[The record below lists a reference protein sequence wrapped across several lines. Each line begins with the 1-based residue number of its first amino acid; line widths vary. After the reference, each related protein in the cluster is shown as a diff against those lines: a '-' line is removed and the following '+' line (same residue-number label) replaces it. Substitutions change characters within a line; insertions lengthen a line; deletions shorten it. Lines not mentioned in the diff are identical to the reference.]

1 MNNSEEHNRN
11 RTSPEPIL
19 PISNKTRTS
28 TAWFMTVGF
37 VLGLVLLLI
46 FILQNLQ
53 DISIQFFGFHWKI
66 PLGIAML
73 LAAVFGGVL
82 VALFG
87 TARVIQLRHRLRQN
101 KSKSTTIE

>member
-1 MNNSEEHNRN
+1 MEGEEGQNKN
-11 RTSPEPIL
+11 RTDPQPVL
-19 PISNKTRTS
+19 PINSKTRTS
-28 TAWFMTVGF
+28 TAWFMTVGS
-37 VLGLVLLLI
+37 VIGLVILLI

-53 DISIQFFGFHWKI
+53 DISIKFFGFNWKI

-73 LAAVFGGVL
+73 LAAVLGGVL

-101 KSKSTTIE
+101 KN

>member
-1 MNNSEEHNRN
+1 MNNMEGQDRN
-11 RTSPEPIL
+11 RANSEPISR
-19 PISNKTRTS
+19 INDKTRTS

-37 VLGLVLLLI
+37 VLGLVLLLT

-53 DISIQFFGFHWKI
+53 DISIQFFGFHWDI

-87 TARVIQLRHRLRQN
+87 MARVIQLRHRLSQT
-101 KSKSTTIE
+101 KS

>member
-1 MNNSEEHNRN
+1 MDNVEGQNKN
-11 RTSPEPIL
+11 RTGSEPVL

-28 TAWFMTVGF
+28 TAWFMTVGS
-37 VLGLVLLLI
+37 VIGLVLLLV

-53 DISIQFFGFHWKI
+53 DISIKFFGFHWKI
-66 PLGIAML
+66 PLGVAML

-87 TARVIQLRHRLRQN
+87 TARVIQLRHRLRR
-101 KSKSTTIE
+101 KD

>member
-1 MNNSEEHNRN
+1 MEGEEGQNKNH
-11 RTSPEPIL
+11 TDPQPVL
-19 PISNKTRTS
+19 PINNKTRTS
-28 TAWFMTVGF
+28 TAWFMTVGS
-37 VLGLVLLLI
+37 VIGLVILLI

-53 DISIQFFGFHWKI
+53 DISIKFFGFNWKI

-73 LAAVFGGVL
+73 LAAVLGGVL

-101 KSKSTTIE
+101 KN